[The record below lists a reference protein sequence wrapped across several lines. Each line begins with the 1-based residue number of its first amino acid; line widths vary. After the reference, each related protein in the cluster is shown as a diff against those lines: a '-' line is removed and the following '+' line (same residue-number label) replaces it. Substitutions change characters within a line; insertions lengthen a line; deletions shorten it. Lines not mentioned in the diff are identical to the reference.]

1 MASYK
6 YPYIPK
12 EYYAAVM
19 YACKI
24 IRETGNFNRAVRIA
38 SSYYDVD
45 DEILERHIRKRQ
57 GAGQKGK
64 ASPTKNKKYKYFVVA
79 AYNHVDDADAWY
91 VDVNSC
97 PDRVIVKKGISKDN
111 VYSRLSTMRGVGPFD
126 RELPI
131 YDIIA
136 ERDNKSEADDI
147 QNEIL
152 QVIDMTIS
160 KTMTW
165 YDFKIKKNEKY
176 EKIKARLKG
185 E

>member
-1 MASYK
+1 MPSYK

-38 SSYYDVD
+38 SSHYDVD

-79 AYNHVDDADAWY
+79 AYNHVDDADGWY
-91 VDVNSC
+91 VDTTSC
-97 PDRVIVKKGISKDN
+97 PDYLKVEKGISEAS
-111 VYSRLSTMRGVGPFD
+111 VLRRLPRRIFSNNAFC
-126 RELPI
+126 ELPI
-131 YDIIA
+131 YHIVA
-136 ERDNKSEADDI
+136 ERDSKDEAVSLKD
-147 QNEIL
+147 EIIET
-152 QVIDMTIS
+152 V
-160 KTMTW
+160 
-165 YDFKIKKNEKY
+165 KKKEIAY
-176 EKIKARLKG
+176 EKEKITTWVAKDIAYREVIESIK
-185 E
+185 